1 MSVVDTSI
9 WVPSETGN
17 GYVNSA
23 ISGIE
28 VSGTI
33 KELYEAGNLTTDG
46 RWDPSNIWCGA
57 KGISIL
63 HSSSAPGGQESVNVI
78 DNNNFKRNPE
88 NETEALFRYEQETR
102 PIADPISKIRL
113 AVIHNPLQ
121 FSAGIQAQ
129 TVTWIGGGEGPLYCS
144 SDGSYFDDRSIMNAY
159 IVSKFNPQKF
169 CFCPRVQVVEVD
181 YSDPSAIK
189 STTSNPLFLSELDP
203 NSEAAYY
210 SSNILRALQEKGYYN
225 NIGDKKFYWVTGFVL
240 ETYSEQG
247 GSTLRS
253 EVSRSF
259 CLAPIVEHTS
269 SGAVFYTLPCH
280 VADASNLTIYSGN
293 QRGNYYRWDNV
304 SENDSENITA
314 GVDIE
319 VSPNNG
325 FKYGVYGCGI
335 KMTGDYLVDYNIPSI
350 GMGKIEQFEL
360 RTDSDLPVGTYG
372 IMADNRDFKQLCG
385 YMYSVS
391 STTSEQFGKSYRIEP
406 FYSVNAIKRML
417 AGLCCYWADNY
428 EAASGAEL
436 GPDCTSP
443 SIHIGV
449 MDEDGNNDGTYISGV
464 EIADSDIGNIDD
476 SEDSTFDPDSIPEY
490 DFDPDYTGDSIPD
503 WEYNAGTQT
512 TTFLNYYY
520 GTAEDIN
527 NFGKGLWDAPDDF
540 WTALIKYKEMQIDP
554 FDFLVNLRVYPFD
567 LKEYGDVEIKDG
579 IFVGSGGFIPFAGT
593 NFYRATNNYRILD
606 FGTLYLEPPV
616 NFLNYDPYTKVSIYL
631 PFSGT
636 WDLNVRTLY
645 NTPNEGDN
653 ISLKCYVDITD
664 GTGIWVLRNEA
675 SGKNLLIKQCKIGV
689 EITLTGNDST
699 QISSNIINA
708 NLNAVNRTS
717 SFASSYAS
725 NVGSA
730 IGNARETDIAGL
742 LGNLGA
748 AGNQATSGFTG
759 TISAINDL
767 ARAGMD
773 VPNTTGATTSS
784 ASFGINTIPYLI
796 YRCPTVENPDNFAH
810 TVGYLTNTTHKI
822 SELNGLTICR
832 NVDTSG
838 IAATESERDL
848 IKKILESGF
857 YA

>member
-1 MSVVDTSI
+1 MSVVDTNI

-17 GYVNSA
+17 SYVNSA

-33 KELYEAGNLTTDG
+33 QELYEAGNLTTDG

-63 HSSSAPGGQESVNVI
+63 HSSNAPGEQESVNII

-88 NETEALFRYEQETR
+88 NEAEALFKYDYETR

-113 AVIHNPLQ
+113 AVVHNPAQ
-121 FSAGIQAQ
+121 ANAGVYPQ
-129 TVTWIGGGEGPLYCS
+129 TVTWIGGGEGPLYCRS
-144 SDGSYFDDRSIMNAY
+144 NELYFNDLSIMNAY

-169 CFCPRVQVVEVD
+169 CFCPRVQIVEAD
-181 YSDPSAIK
+181 YSDPSNPK
-189 STTSNPLFLSELDP
+189 VSTDWPLTLSQLDP
-203 NSEAAYY
+203 YSEAAAY
-210 SSNILRALQEKGYYN
+210 STPILNGLNERGYYDDVAN
-225 NIGDKKFYWVTGFVL
+225 KKFYWISGFCL

-247 GSTLRS
+247 GATLRQEWAS
-253 EVSRSF
+253 SF
-259 CLAPIVEHTS
+259 CLAPIIEHAS
-269 SGAVFYTLPCH
+269 SGAVFYTLPCWI
-280 VADASNLTIYSGN
+280 ADASW
-293 QRGNYYRWDNV
+293 RGAFRGEKGTWYRWDNK
-304 SENDSENITA
+304 SDNAYENITT
-314 GVDIE
+314 GVDMGA
-319 VSPNNG
+319 SPNSG
-325 FKYGVYGCGI
+325 FAYGDYGCGVKVI
-335 KMTGDYLVDYNIPSI
+335 SDSEVVDYNIPSI

-360 RTDSDLPVGTYG
+360 STDSDLPVGTFR
-372 IMADNRDFKQLCG
+372 IITDNRDFKQLCG
-385 YMYSVS
+385 YIYSVS
-391 STTSEQFGKSYRIEP
+391 PTTSEQFGKSYQIEP
-406 FYSVNAIKRML
+406 FYSVNAIRRML
-417 AGLCCYWADNY
+417 AGLCCYWADN
-428 EAASGAEL
+428 EQAASEAEL

-490 DFDPDYTGDSIPD
+490 DFDPDYTGDGIPD
-503 WEYNAGTQT
+503 WEYNAGAQT

-520 GTAEDIN
+520 GTGNDVN
-527 NFGKGLWDAPDDF
+527 NFGQSLWDAPDDF
-540 WTALIKYKEMQIDP
+540 WTALIKYREMQIDP
-554 FDFLVNLRVYPFD
+554 FDFLVNLRAYPFD
-567 LKEYGDVEIKDG
+567 LTVGGDIGSSDG
-579 IFVGSGGFIPFAGT
+579 IYIGSGGLIPT
-593 NFYRATNNYRILD
+593 PQSIFYKASYNYRILD
-606 FGTLYLEPPV
+606 FGTLHLEPPV
-616 NFLNYDPYTKVSIYL
+616 NFLDYDPYTKVSIYL

-645 NTPNEGDN
+645 NTPSEGND

-664 GTGIWVLRNEA
+664 GSGIWVLRNEA
-675 SGKNLLIKQCKIGV
+675 SEKNLLIKQCKIGV
-689 EITLTGNDST
+689 EIALTGNDSS
-699 QISSNIINA
+699 QIAANIINA
-708 NLNAVNRTS
+708 NLSAVNRTS

-725 NVGSA
+725 NIGSA
-730 IGNARETDIAGL
+730 IGNARETDIGGL

-759 TISAINDL
+759 TISAMNDL

-773 VPNTTGATTSS
+773 IPNTTGATISTV
-784 ASFGINTIPYLI
+784 SFNINTTPYLI
-796 YRCPTVENPDNFAH
+796 YRRPTVKNPANFAH

-848 IKKILESGF
+848 IKQILESGF